1 MLPRRPGYLGPGS
14 LRGFLPP
21 KRSSR
26 RLLDSKYLQNTQAST
41 IDAVWVIFLRR
52 PTPANT
58 QPSSTVW
65 TIQLPL
71 PVAPKTF

>member
-21 KRSSR
+21 KDASR

-41 IDAVWVIFLRR
+41 IDTVWVIFLRR
-52 PTPANT
+52 PAPPQIRN
-58 QPSSTVW
+58 
-65 TIQLPL
+65 PL
-71 PVAPKTF
+71 LRYGQFNYHFR

>member
-1 MLPRRPGYLGPGS
+1 MLPRRPGYLSPGS

-21 KRSSR
+21 KQASR

-41 IDAVWVIFLRR
+41 IAIVWVIFLRR
-52 PTPANT
+52 PAPANT

-71 PVAPKTF
+71 PVAPKPF